1 MLWFHSLAITKHFNY
16 KHLGEGRVSLAYV
29 FRLQSIPE
37 GLRRASAVETT
48 EDNARQ
54 LALGI
59 AWAHAQILSLCSTEK
74 GAAPHSKLTMKTC
87 VWTQLIKRYSIETL
101 PPPVSSKLCRV
112 DSWCHCGRRGA
123 ENTVDQGAAQIGRDK
138 PQLSPYQVSGTSLW
152 QFSDHN
158 YYARSTN
165 FPTASRWATKGIF

>member
-1 MLWFHSLAITKHFNY
+1 MKAISKVINVPAEEMFWFHSLAIRKHFNY

-37 GLRRASAVETT
+37 GLRRASAVETM

-54 LALGI
+54 LALGV

-74 GAAPHSKLTMKTC
+74 GAAHHSKLTMKTC

-123 ENTVDQGAAQIGRDK
+123 ENTVDQGAAQMGERQTPVESLPSFRDFIVTVLR
-138 PQLSPYQVSGTSLW
+138 P
-152 QFSDHN
+152 
-158 YYARSTN
+158 
-165 FPTASRWATKGIF
+165 

>member
-37 GLRRASAVETT
+37 GLRRASAVETM

-123 ENTVDQGAAQIGRDK
+123 ENTVDQGAAQMGRDK

-165 FPTASRWATKGIF
+165 FPTASRWAMKGIF